1 MIKVSNLVKDFGTT
15 KALRGINFEVK
26 HGDVLGLLGP
36 NGAGKTTAMRIITG
50 FLNPTSGHVSIDG
63 LLVKDSLW
71 ECQRKIGYLPET
83 APLYPDLSV
92 QEHLDFAAEIRGL
105 TGNSKKK
112 AIYNITEI
120 CGLNEKFYASI
131 SELSKGYRQRVGL
144 AQALIHDPPILILD
158 EPTTGLDPN
167 QILEIRKLITMLG
180 EKKTIVLSTHIMQEV
195 EAVCNRVILINQ
207 GNIVADNTPDELRR
221 KQSTGYETQ
230 ITVKGNQKEML
241 ELIKNIPDV
250 KSVKKLEHPERGT
263 YIFMITSEIDIRS
276 EINKTM
282 IKNDCDVL
290 EIAAHESSMEDVFR
304 ELTK

>member
-1 MIKVSNLVKDFGTT
+1 MIKVSNLVKDFGTI

-167 QILEIRKLITMLG
+167 QIIEIRKLITMLG

-230 ITVKGNQKEML
+230 ITVKGNQKEMI
-241 ELIKNIPDV
+241 EVIKNIPDV
-250 KSVKKLEHPERGT
+250 KSVKKLDHPERGT
-263 YIFMITSEIDIRS
+263 YIFMITSDIDIRS